1 MEEEK
6 VTEPVVET
14 KTEEN
19 NFTQEDVNN
28 IVAKETKRAVEK
40 LLKDLGVEDV
50 KSAKEGLSKFKEIQ
64 DAQKSDYDKAL
75 ERIET
80 LEKEN
85 ETLEKENNDYKA
97 EKKSRDDIDSIKSIL
112 KEKNIDEKYAKTIK
126 KLMTDEISEESVMA
140 TIEEELPMLLNV
152 ETVKIGTE
160 KQENKPS
167 SSLSDYL
174 DKKYKDNPFYKRN

>member
-19 NFTQEDVNN
+19 TFTQEDVNN
-28 IVAKETKRAVEK
+28 IVAKETKKAVEK

-85 ETLEKENNDYKA
+85 KTLEKENNEYKA
-97 EKKSRDDIDSIKSIL
+97 EKKSREEIDSIKSIL
-112 KEKNIDEKYAKTIK
+112 KEKNIDEKYAKTVK

-160 KQENKPS
+160 KKENKPS
-167 SSLSDYL
+167 SSINDYL
-174 DKKYKDNPFYKRN
+174 DKKYKDNPFYKR

>member
-1 MEEEK
+1 MEDNK

-28 IVAKETKRAVEK
+28 IVAKETKKAVEK

-50 KSAKEGLSKFKEIQ
+50 KSAKEGLKKLKEIQ

-75 ERIET
+75 EKIELLT
-80 LEKEN
+80 KEN
-85 ETLEKENNDYKA
+85 TEYKA
-97 EKKSRDDIDSIKSIL
+97 KEKSREDIDSIKSIL
-112 KEKNIDEKYAKTIK
+112 KEKQIDEEYAKTIK

-140 TIEEELPMLLNV
+140 TIEDELPILLNV

-160 KQENKPS
+160 KKENKPS
-167 SSLSDYL
+167 SSLNDYL

>member
-14 KTEEN
+14 TKTEEN
-19 NFTQEDVNN
+19 TFTQEDVNN
-28 IVAKETKRAVEK
+28 LVAKESKRAVEK
-40 LLKDLGVEDV
+40 LLKELGVEDV
-50 KSAKEGLSKFKEIQ
+50 KSAKEGLKKFKEIQ

-75 ERIET
+75 ETIEKLT
-80 LEKEN
+80 KEN
-85 ETLEKENNDYKA
+85 DTYKA

-112 KEKNIDEKYAKTIK
+112 KEKQIDEKYAKTIK

-160 KQENKPS
+160 KKENKPS
-167 SSLSDYL
+167 SSISDYL